1 MNHRVLSV
9 ALLACL
15 SGLALI
21 AFPFVDAAAPDNDAP
36 HKTHEPEHMPL
47 EKLSIVTGTV
57 ASWTTNKGGDVDGFK
72 VGESVVVHFPPHHGE
87 QVSAWL
93 KLEDEV
99 TVFAKPKS
107 RPDGTEVME
116 AVVLQ
121 HGDDAM
127 QVPGP
132 KPHHPKP
139 HEGKPHAGKPG
150 PGHAG
155 DHREQLMSVR
165 GKVTE
170 LHENREGV
178 VDGFKVDAKTEVKF
192 PPHQSKAIMASVQVG
207 SEVVVDGRRHE
218 TPKGDI
224 HVHADRISSGDS
236 AITIDRPEPKKQAG
250 PPPHAK
256 EGPKG
261 PGGPKGHEASEKEDD
276 EHGKPPHVQIVDE
289 LRKIRELLQE
299 QGSR

>member
-1 MNHRVLSV
+1 MNRKISSIVL
-9 ALLACL
+9 LTCL

-21 AFPFVDAAAPDNDAP
+21 AFPFVDAAPPDTDAR
-36 HKTHEPEHMPL
+36 HESHEPQRMRL
-47 EKLSIVTGTV
+47 EKLSIVTGNV
-57 ASWTTNKGGDVDGFK
+57 ATWTTNKGGDVDGFT
-72 VGESVVVHFPPHHGE
+72 VGENVVVHFPPHHGE

-99 TVFAKPKS
+99 TVLAKPKS
-107 RPDGTEVME
+107 RPDGTKVME

-121 HGDDAM
+121 RGDDAM

-132 KPHHPKP
+132 KPRP
-139 HEGKPHAGKPG
+139 EQAS
-150 PGHAG
+150 
-155 DHREQLMSVR
+155 DREEQLMSVR

-170 LHENREGV
+170 LHENREGII
-178 VDGFKVDAKTEVKF
+178 DGFKVDAKTEVKF

-207 SEVVVDGRRHE
+207 GEVVINGRRHE

-236 AITIDRPEPKKQAG
+236 EIAIDRPEPKTNDG

-256 EGPKG
+256 MGPQ
-261 PGGPKGHEASEKEDD
+261 GHESGVKEDR
-276 EHGKPPHVQIVDE
+276 EYGKPPHVQIVDE
-289 LRKIRELLQE
+289 LRKIRELLEE